1 MSAAAAA
8 VVVAEAPP
16 KKGKKKML
24 IIIIAVA
31 VVLLAAGGG
40 GALWLMKKHAA
51 EAAAAEDGED
61 GGEVAQ
67 AEESHDKHAVPSFLP
82 LDPFTVNLADRNAER
97 YAQVGITLELDDAH
111 SADEI
116 KGYMPAIRNN
126 ILLLLSHKSSEELM
140 QRDGKLKLAEE
151 IRREAL
157 RPLGFEI
164 EEAPQAEAED
174 AKPHGKKK
182 KKREPV
188 YPIKAVQFSNFII
201 Q

>member
-1 MSAAAAA
+1 MSAAAA
-8 VVVAEAPP
+8 VVADAPP
-16 KKGKKKML
+16 KKGKKMLL
-24 IIIIAVA
+24 IIVAAA

-40 GALWLMKKHAA
+40 GALWLMKKNAA
-51 EAAAAEDGED
+51 AAAAAAEDGEEEGD
-61 GGEVAQ
+61 VAH
-67 AEESHDKHAVPSFLP
+67 AEEGHDKHAAPAFMP

-97 YAQVGITLELDDAH
+97 YAQVGVTFELDDAT

-126 ILLLLSHKSSEELM
+126 ILMLLSHKSSEELM
-140 QRDGKLKLAEE
+140 ERDGKLKLADE
-151 IRREAL
+151 IRRESL
-157 RPLGFEI
+157 RPLGYEL
-164 EEAPQAEAED
+164 EDAQAEAGET
-174 AKPHGKKK
+174 KPHKKK

>member
-8 VVVAEAPP
+8 VAAEAPPP
-16 KKGKKKML
+16 KKGKKLLL
-24 IIIIAVA
+24 IIVAVA

-61 GGEVAQ
+61 DGEVAKAEQ
-67 AEESHDKHAVPSFLP
+67 AHDAHTVPAFMP

-97 YAQVGITLELDDAH
+97 YAQVGITFELDDAK
-111 SADEI
+111 SADTV
-116 KGYMPAIRNN
+116 KNYLPAIRNN
-126 ILLLLSHKSSEELM
+126 ILLLLSHKGSDELM
-140 QRDGKLKLAEE
+140 QHDGKLKLAEE
-151 IRREAL
+151 IRRESL
-157 RPLGFEI
+157 RPLGYTL
-164 EEAPQAEAED
+164 EEPQAETEE
-174 AKPHGKKK
+174 AKPLKKK
-182 KKREPV
+182 KKHETA

>member
-8 VVVAEAPP
+8 VVAEAPP

-61 GGEVAQ
+61 GGEEAH
-67 AEESHDKHAVPSFLP
+67 AEADHDKRVLPAFLP

-111 SADEI
+111 SAEEI

-126 ILLLLSHKSSEELM
+126 ILILLSHKNSEELSE
-140 QRDGKLKLAEE
+140 RDGKLKLAEE

-157 RPLGFEI
+157 RPLGYEL
-164 EEAPQAEAED
+164 EAPEAQTEG
-174 AKPHGKKK
+174 AKPHSK
-182 KKREPV
+182 KKREPT

>member
-8 VVVAEAPP
+8 LVAEAPP

-51 EAAAAEDGED
+51 EAAAADDGEE
-61 GGEVAQ
+61 GGDVAQ
-67 AEESHDKHAVPSFLP
+67 AEEGHDKHAVPSFLP

-111 SADEI
+111 STEEI

-157 RPLGFEI
+157 RPLGFEL
-164 EEAPQAEAED
+164 EEPQAETEEP
-174 AKPHGKKK
+174 KPHGKKK

>member
-8 VVVAEAPP
+8 VAAEAPPP

-24 IIIIAVA
+24 LIIIAVA

-40 GALWLMKKHAA
+40 GALWLMKKRAA
-51 EAAAAEDGED
+51 EAAAAE
-61 GGEVAQ
+61 GGEEEHEVAR
-67 AEESHDKHAVPSFLP
+67 AEESHDKHTPPVFMP

-111 SADEI
+111 SAEEI

-140 QRDGKLKLAEE
+140 ERDGKLKLAEE

-157 RPLGFEI
+157 APLGYEL
-164 EEAPQAEAED
+164 EEPEAETAE
-174 AKPHGKKK
+174 AKPHKKK
-182 KKREPV
+182 KKREPI